1 MLILKSQLKNSW
13 RVNEAT
19 SSRSAQMVRET
30 GKGQQIGAQ
39 LGLEDCRA
47 EAVEHREFKGLGHR
61 DTLSGFKGIGLM
73 QVPRFGLGGRADS
86 RRVTSQVSPGS
97 WRASWGGV
105 GEDLHGAAP
114 KPAPRQALLQCCP
127 ARGATLCIS
136 GQGMPRKDGS

>member
-1 MLILKSQLKNSW
+1 MES
-13 RVNEAT
+13 E
-19 SSRSAQMVRET
+19 RSNKFQISPD
-30 GKGQQIGAQ
+30 GKGNWKRAADWGTA
-39 LGLEDCRA
+39 GLEDCRA

-105 GEDLHGAAP
+105 GEDLHGAQADQAN
-114 KPAPRQALLQCCP
+114 PASA
-127 ARGATLCIS
+127 IS
-136 GQGMPRKDGS
+136 LFSSF